1 MTGGS
6 PVVSVVIPCGRDA
19 ETLPLQLAALARQ
32 LSAPAFEVLVVN
44 NGAPGALDHL
54 VDDHPDLPF
63 TLRVVEATE
72 RQGSSYA
79 RNVGAAR
86 ARSGLLM
93 FCDADD
99 VVSAH
104 WVRCGIQAFELAPV
118 WTGAATA
125 FDDHVFQD
133 GHAPVQQL
141 VDRDLEDSEPVPDT
155 PSEPTV
161 LMGCNFGIRRDL
173 YRAVGGF
180 DVTVPHHGDDNDLA
194 ARLRAHG
201 APIPR
206 VESVRVAYRQRR
218 SFVQRCL
225 QAHADCRAAQLLE
238 TRIDGPLPRRDA
250 VLRVAVLALRAP
262 LFPVGMALRRQW
274 EPAAI
279 ATRWC
284 HVLGT
289 VDGLVRYAVL
299 RRVPP
304 RELGAG
310 WDAPQG

>member
-125 FDDHVFQD
+125 FDNHVFQD

-201 APIPR
+201 APVPR

-218 SFVQRCL
+218 NVVQRCL
-225 QAHADCRAAQLLE
+225 QAHADCRAAQLLAA
-238 TRIDGPLPRRDA
+238 RVAQPLPRRDA
-250 VLRVAVLALRAP
+250 LLRVAALALRAP
-262 LFPVGMALRRQW
+262 LFPVGMALRQQW
-274 EPAAI
+274 EPAAVV
-279 ATRWC
+279 TRWC

-304 RELGAG
+304 RELGVG